1 MLDVRLFLNNQQNSN
16 RVAGGYLTVANLIKT
31 HFSLLRTK
39 SGDGLFVSFP
49 SYQGKDGEWK
59 NYVDSVNR
67 EAREQINAAVIDE
80 YNKQRNGGSSS
91 YTPPQVNNSPDGSVV
106 QGSGE
111 RNSSIP
117 INRPF

>member
-31 HFSLLRTK
+31 YFSLLRTK
-39 SGDGLFVSFP
+39 SGDGLFVGFP

-117 INRPF
+117 GNRPF